1 MDSIMPRFKGSCG
14 CYNRQDA
21 RELGLAPAI
30 VWNDMID
37 RAEHFD
43 MNPMWYD
50 QKDAAERLGMSETTL
65 KRSADKLVEAG
76 RISKKKGYRPG
87 TTVST
92 TWVTILEEDY
102 DTSRKSDLT
111 LPSKSDLTLPIYNE
125 TEERDSGE
133 EVPEETVMKP
143 EALYSRVHSFF
154 KGPNEMRKQKI
165 AALKRLR
172 EEFGL
177 SDDTIINGMRAI
189 SENKTIKFKDG
200 NEFTFTLTYLLL
212 REDLERTAT
221 LLVQKA
227 EQSQTS
233 KPVSEKLKHFVKITD
248 M

>member
-1 MDSIMPRFKGSCG
+1 MPRFKGSCG

-65 KRSADKLVEAG
+65 KRAADKLVEAG
-76 RISKKKGYRPG
+76 RITKRKGYRPG
-87 TTVST
+87 TTTST

-111 LPSKSDLTLPIYNE
+111 LPRKSDLTLPILKETKENE
-125 TEERDSGE
+125 TETKEPQNVSR
-133 EVPEETVMKP
+133 MKP
-143 EALYSRVHSFF
+143 EALYARVHSFF
-154 KGPNEMRKQKI
+154 KGPNEMRKQKVQAI
-165 AALKRLR
+165 KQLQ
-172 EEFGL
+172 EEYEL
-177 SDDTIINGMRAI
+177 SDKTILDGMKAI
-189 SENKTIKFKDG
+189 SENKTIKFENGD
-200 NEFTFTLTYLLL
+200 EFTFTLTHLLL
-212 REDLERTAT
+212 RSDLEKTAT
-221 LLVQKA
+221 LLVRKA
-227 EQSQTS
+227 EELATK
-233 KPVSEKLKHFVKITD
+233 KPVSDKLKTFVKITD